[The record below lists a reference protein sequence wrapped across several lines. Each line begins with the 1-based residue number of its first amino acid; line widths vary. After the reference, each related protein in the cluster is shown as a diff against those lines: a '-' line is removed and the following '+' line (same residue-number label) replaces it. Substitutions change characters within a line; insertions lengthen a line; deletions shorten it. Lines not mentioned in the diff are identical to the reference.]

1 MEALFADLPT
11 NAIAQDNLLLEKA
24 AAVSALYSAFYKRRS
39 QDSQEA
45 IKAKLPSILGGAV
58 GFVGDK
64 MGNMM
69 DMNETEIKKYAR
81 ENNASY
87 REYVLGVIQGT
98 YKSPKRAML
107 DNQVE
112 VLNNFSQQMYE
123 SREHSRQIIAE
134 QRQIAAA
141 RQTVP
146 QPQIAA
152 PQPQQVNYL
161 ERSRQ
166 IEAERQATLK
176 QIQQER
182 HQRELEKIKNNAPQY
197 VAAGGGGASSHTCAD
212 CTYYS
217 AGAGKCA
224 YKDYK
229 TNAGDSC
236 GFFRWK

>member
-64 MGNMM
+64 MRNMM

-123 SREHSRQIIAE
+123 SREHSRQI
-134 QRQIAAA
+134 
-141 RQTVP
+141 
-146 QPQIAA
+146 
-152 PQPQQVNYL
+152 
-161 ERSRQ
+161 
-166 IEAERQATLK
+166 EAERQATLK

-197 VAAGGGGASSHTCAD
+197 VAAGGRRRQQPHL
-212 CTYYS
+212 
-217 AGAGKCA
+217 
-224 YKDYK
+224 
-229 TNAGDSC
+229 C
-236 GFFRWK
+236 GLYLLLRGRRKMCI

>member
-123 SREHSRQIIAE
+123 SRE
-134 QRQIAAA
+134 
-141 RQTVP
+141 
-146 QPQIAA
+146 
-152 PQPQQVNYL
+152 
-161 ERSRQ
+161 RSRQ

-182 HQRELEKIKNNAPQY
+182 HQRELEKIKITLLNTSPPGAEAP
-197 VAAGGGGASSHTCAD
+197 AATPVRIVPTTPRAQENVHIKIIRPMPEIPAVSSD
-212 CTYYS
+212 
-217 AGAGKCA
+217 G
-224 YKDYK
+224 
-229 TNAGDSC
+229 N
-236 GFFRWK
+236 RE